1 VAKQAW
7 KDAKA
12 AYKTLKK
19 QTKDSQKAYKK
30 ETKDQLKALKDNVE
44 QYEDENEYN
53 ASGHYDQWNQEVDD
67 DLAEKEG
74 EISDDEHA
82 VSDIEDDAED
92 EEDDI
97 DEHWNTTTAARYAA
111 PKEVVAEEPFDA
123 IQTLLSNLAVG
134 LFAQ

>member
-1 VAKQAW
+1 MAKQAW
-7 KDAKA
+7 QDAKA

-30 ETKDQLKALKDNVE
+30 QTKDQLKALKDNIE
-44 QYEDENEYN
+44 QYDDENEYN

-67 DLAEKEG
+67 DLAENEAD
-74 EISDDEHA
+74 ISDDEQA
-82 VSDIEDDAED
+82 VHDIENDAED
-92 EEDDI
+92 DEDDI
-97 DEHWNTTTAARYAA
+97 ADNTTPAARYAA